1 MSPLVKAGR
10 MLRLLGWLF
19 LALLFAIVL
28 GYIIPLVHNG
38 VAPTGTALS
47 KWAPQCAV
55 MAVLMVGNLIAG
67 AGVKKEGTRANV
79 IAGWGLGV
87 FSLIIFPLGTVV
99 GLFAIYY
106 LFRARS
112 RAANAT

>member
-67 AGVKKEGTRANV
+67 ARLKKEGTRANV
-79 IAGWGLGV
+79 IAGWVLAV
-87 FSLIIFPLGTVV
+87 FSLIIFPIGTVV

-106 LFRARS
+106 LFRGRS